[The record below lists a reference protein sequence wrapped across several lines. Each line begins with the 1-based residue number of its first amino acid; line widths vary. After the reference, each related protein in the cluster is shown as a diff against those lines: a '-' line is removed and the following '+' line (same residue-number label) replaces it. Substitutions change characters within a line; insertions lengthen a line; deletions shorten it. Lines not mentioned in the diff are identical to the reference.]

1 MLALL
6 LSMIVVAN
14 SGMDYFFYPF
24 LTNEGLFGFPVHPTT
39 NAIRQEESMVC
50 RNILYRTKNL
60 KSKAPNREVG
70 DLL

>member
-39 NAIRQEESMVC
+39 NAICQEESMVC
-50 RNILYRTKNL
+50 RNILY
-60 KSKAPNREVG
+60 
-70 DLL
+70 